1 MNNHIYRIIRTKNQT
16 SQKLK
21 FYIDDIDQSSSLK
34 ETQALINS
42 IIQIDYNAFLD
53 SVYISQNNSSSFMM
67 KSPKERKDI
76 FAQILNL
83 NDYDNLEKFTRNL
96 LKDLMNTLEVK
107 QQLLNSLINKISY
120 KNEFNQNL
128 NNYIDL
134 LNKIDIDSIQMELE
148 KLLKIQAN
156 NEIIKSKNQL
166 ILDQRNKLKNN
177 INKYEKDIENNQY
190 RLKSIVINDIQEL
203 TKQLNN
209 INIDNIE
216 NESHHLQ
223 EQIND
228 LTVEFNILRK
238 ELNELKNKKKNI
250 VNYDKTRCEFCG
262 NILSEEYKNHYIE
275 ELNERGKS
283 ISKNFIDIRNK
294 LTDKQ
299 NLLAEKQNEYRK
311 MKSDINDLN
320 KQIQSSLVN
329 KNEYDYLNQ
338 QINKA
343 INELKLLKK
352 DLEINLQEEI
362 IPLDNVNTN
371 NINRLKNEIN
381 ILRNKQEEYNSKIAV
396 LKDRLEQ
403 IEEYIIQVNELK
415 KEINNILIEVDD
427 YKSLINAFSKSGI
440 QSYII
445 ENVLPEIENEIND
458 LLSDLTNNKISIS
471 FIVQKETKSKT
482 TIDTLDLLVHE
493 SNVDRKYETFSGGE
507 KFRIDFACHIGLSR
521 FLAKRANANID
532 LFVLDENLGSQDETA
547 KQIFIQY
554 LTKLSKY
561 FKMII
566 VITHINDVK
575 EAFVN
580 KLIIGKTDE
589 KGSYIKS

>member
-1 MNNHIYRIIRTKNQT
+1 MNNHIYQIIRTKNQT

-21 FYIDDIDQSSSLK
+21 FFIDDIDYSSSLK
-34 ETQALINS
+34 ETQTLINS

-83 NDYDNLEKFTRNL
+83 NDYDNLEKFTKSL
-96 LKDLMNTLEVK
+96 LKELMNTLEVK
-107 QQLLNSLINKISY
+107 QQLLDSLNNKISY
-120 KNEFNQNL
+120 KEEFTQDL
-128 NNYIDL
+128 DNYINL
-134 LNKIDIDSIQMELE
+134 LNKINIESLQSELE
-148 KLLKIQAN
+148 QLLEIQAN

-177 INKYEKDIENNQY
+177 ISKYERDIENNQY
-190 RLKSIVINDIQEL
+190 RLKSIVINDIQQL
-203 TKQLNN
+203 TNELNN

-216 NESHHLQ
+216 TELQ
-223 EQIND
+223 TIQKQINEF
-228 LTVEFNILRK
+228 TVDFNILRK
-238 ELNELKNKKKNI
+238 ELNDLKNKKKTI
-250 VNYDKTRCEFCG
+250 INYDKTRCEFCG
-262 NILSEEYKNHYIE
+262 NVLTEEYKNHYIE
-275 ELNERGKS
+275 ELNNQGQA
-283 ISKNFIDIRNK
+283 ISKKFILIRDQ
-294 LTDKQ
+294 LTEKQ
-299 NLLAEKQNEYRK
+299 NELVEKQNEYKK
-311 MKSDINDLN
+311 MKQNINNLN

-329 KNEYDYLNQ
+329 QNEYDYLNK

-343 INELKLLKK
+343 INELQLLKK
-352 DLEINLQEEI
+352 DL
-362 IPLDNVNTN
+362 DNNMKEVILPVDNINTN
-371 NINRLKNEIN
+371 KILKLKNDIN
-381 ILRNKQEEYNSKIAV
+381 ILRNKQNEYNSKIAV

-403 IEEYIIQVNELK
+403 IEDYILQVKKIK
-415 KEINNILIEVDD
+415 KEINSILIQVDD

-445 ENVLPEIENEIND
+445 ENVLPEIENEINN
-458 LLSDLTNNKISIS
+458 LLADLTNNKISIS

-482 TIDTLDLLVHE
+482 TIDTLDLIVHE

-566 VITHINDVK
+566 VITHINDIK
-575 EAFVN
+575 EAFIN
-580 KLIIGKTDE
+580 KLVIGKTDE
-589 KGSYIKS
+589 KGSYIKK